1 MLSDLRESGAIE
13 QDADLVIFINRPEY
27 YGGDRSSPGR
37 AEIIIAKH
45 RNGEVGDVNM
55 VFIPSEIKFV
65 DEDHL
70 SIPLPEMEDEYEI
83 IKSGMNNSDF
93 TMNSTEF

>member
-1 MLSDLRESGAIE
+1 
-13 QDADLVIFINRPEY
+13 
-27 YGGDRSSPGR
+27 
-37 AEIIIAKH
+37 
-45 RNGEVGDVNM
+45 M